1 MRSLRLPPP
10 SDSLAHALAQLS
22 QKRSAKTAWDGLSAP
37 HRTWGGLDALPLA
50 LSIGWYGCCHVQE
63 EHRKSRGDSSNPS
76 GGSMKKQRAGDT
88 TSLKDGREQK
98 GEGGQFAG

>member
-10 SDSLAHALAQLS
+10 SDSLARALAQLS
-22 QKRSAKTAWDGLSAP
+22 QKHSAKTAWDGLSAA

-50 LSIGWYGCCHVQE
+50 LSIGWHRCCHVQE
-63 EHRKSRGDSSNPS
+63 EHRESRGDSSDLS